1 MRHPPKTTTGSSTT
15 STILRTLQALA
26 PPPAENCE
34 RVVDYE
40 ILKTLHAPASPPVEN
55 RERVVD
61 HEKNMRT
68 LRAPAPPP
76 AENHE
81 RVLDYEQNSE
91 DAPRGNVLDIAVA
104 PCKLFARRHSE
115 SDSTGT
121 IPQRVGRAIRHAA
134 EGSPFSLRI
143 CTAPQRERFDK
154 HPAEGWQTSFK
165 IGLAPQRERSD
176 KHETRRGFAPT
187 IPDKPTPALEMR
199 EHRRRG

>member
-1 MRHPPKTTTGSSTT
+1 MRQPCHTPKTTTGSLIT
-15 STILRTLQALA
+15 SRILRMLQAPA
-26 PPPAENCE
+26 SPPAESCE

-55 RERVVD
+55 HERIVD
-61 HEKNMRT
+61 HKKNLRT

-91 DAPRGNVLDIAVA
+91 DAPRGDVVALAVA

-121 IPQRVGRAIRHAA
+121 IPQRVGRSIRHAA

-143 CTAPQRERFDK
+143 CTTGAIRHAPNPQRVGKRALK
-154 HPAEGWQTSFK
+154 LAWRHNGSAPTSTKPAEGS
-165 IGLAPQRERSD
+165 P
-176 KHETRRGFAPT
+176 RRFPT
-187 IPDKPTPALEMR
+187 NLPRL
-199 EHRRRG
+199 